1 MGYSGPL
8 LIFAN
13 NKNNSLYN
21 CVAMQLVTG
30 KPWLNIKPL
39 AVLLGI
45 GKWAIPIGQDLANRS
60 QYFA

>member
-1 MGYSGPL
+1 MGYSEPL

-30 KPWLNIKPL
+30 KPWLNI
-39 AVLLGI
+39 
-45 GKWAIPIGQDLANRS
+45 
-60 QYFA
+60 